1 MKEIVGYMFDAMEF
15 PTVEFLNKLE
25 ELRSKY
31 ISFGIGV
38 YTDEMFE
45 KLYGREPLKPYAE
58 REQMAKAFKGVDF
71 TFKVKSINCED
82 ENENNSN
89 EKNQSKKKYHV

>member
-38 YTDEMFE
+38 ILM
-45 KLYGREPLKPYAE
+45 KCLKNY
-58 REQMAKAFKGVDF
+58 MDV
-71 TFKVKSINCED
+71 N
-82 ENENNSN
+82 
-89 EKNQSKKKYHV
+89 H